1 MATDKDN
8 IAEAIYKSVKSVSN
22 ESLLSAS
29 ILGDNLTLTLKPDQT
44 GEATVS
50 VNFDS
55 NGKNCHKGFES
66 DGERKSSLFR

>member
-50 VNFDS
+50 D
-55 NGKNCHKGFES
+55 
-66 DGERKSSLFR
+66 

>member
-29 ILGDNLTLTLKPDQT
+29 ILGDNLTLII
-44 GEATVS
+44 EAG
-50 VNFDS
+50 S
-55 NGKNCHKGFES
+55 NRRS
-66 DGERKSSLFR
+66 YRLR